1 MGCGSVTH
9 ICTFLDFYKYLK
21 NAKNSLE
28 HLFLRVMRRP
38 IRQNDRL
45 DQENKKSLYD
55 VAQNILIT
63 PLISLIT
70 LKWLKNDVRLD
81 ARDSKMRALT
91 V

>member
-1 MGCGSVTH
+1 MTH

-28 HLFLRVMRRP
+28 RLFLRVRRCP

-70 LKWLKNDVRLD
+70 LKWLKNDVRLN
-81 ARDSKMRALT
+81 AYDSKTKALT
-91 V
+91 L